1 MESSNNPKKKYF
13 KDNKFRYDLFPLVIV
28 LIEF

>member
-1 MESSNNPKKKYF
+1 MESSNNPKKYF